1 MAYPISRGRFINFA
15 AFEIRPHEE
24 GTHFG
29 GPWVADVDPSYVSSL
44 FRGWEKE
51 VCELIQVRARS
62 LDESFVDPTLT
73 TRSQCLSGLKVTRW
87 AVNVLPPLPFFAF
100 GNVAILGDAVGIC
113 VFPSVAVSPASDHE
127 QH

>member
-62 LDESFVDPTLT
+62 LDEGF
-73 TRSQCLSGLKVTRW
+73 
-87 AVNVLPPLPFFAF
+87 
-100 GNVAILGDAVGIC
+100 
-113 VFPSVAVSPASDHE
+113 VFPNAHDEISVPERVEDNSLGC
-127 QH
+127 